1 MSDETRNGGTDRPSA
16 GADTA
21 SILLDAETRLH
32 GGDDHR
38 SELRLWLRLLTL
50 TNLIESEIRSH
61 LRAEFDV
68 TLPRFDLMA
77 QLEKAADGLT
87 LGELSRRMMV
97 SAGNVTGLVE
107 RLVQDGLVERRP
119 APGDRRS
126 ALVSLTPAG
135 RAGFEAMAH
144 AHGDWVGDLFSDLTP
159 VDIDAL
165 MVLLARAK
173 ASARASA
180 QRQANTAAISPSV
193 PKDPSN
199 G

>member
-1 MSDETRNGGTDRPSA
+1 MSEETRNDGTAGLSA
-16 GADTA
+16 GAA
-21 SILLDAETRLH
+21 LLLDAETRLH
-32 GGDDHR
+32 GDDHR
-38 SELRLWLRLLTL
+38 AELRLWLRLLTL

-77 QLEKAADGLT
+77 QLEKAPGGLT

-126 ALVSLTPAG
+126 ALVSLTAEG
-135 RAGFEAMAH
+135 RAGFEVMAH
-144 AHGDWVGDLFSDLTP
+144 AHGDWVGDLFAGLTDA
-159 VDIDAL
+159 DIEQL
-165 MVLLARAK
+165 MALLARAK

-180 QRQANTAAISPSV
+180 GRQQGAPIPPAT
-193 PKDPSN
+193 PKDPSD